1 MKIERLEIRNF
12 RAIENVLIEANSPMV
27 VIAGPNGCG
36 KSCVLDAI
44 RLVKSIYGGYADN
57 EFGLWLGEFQ
67 IEPNSPS
74 SMKKVLRDKN
84 REALIRITL
93 SLHPL
98 EKNYLLNEADEL
110 GERTAV
116 QNILPNVPH
125 EQWRRRIQASGQQG
139 QQIVQLIENYGKQLA
154 TSLKEQLSSS
164 NFVGELTIHSNGR
177 TSLSASIV
185 LQSSWGIYEPT
196 HIGIVDYH
204 GPQRHF
210 SRENVGNVNLN
221 LKTKDQ
227 SERQSALYN
236 YAAKYANIKT
246 QMATEFVLYALQQQ
260 GGSTNS
266 TTNRELLSDTLKEL
280 FLKFFPGKEFQ
291 GVTANADGELEFEV
305 TAKGSGT
312 HDINELS
319 SGEKEILFGYLRL
332 RNNAQRNSIIL
343 LDEPELHLNPKLIQ
357 GLPQFYEQHVA
368 MELNNQIW
376 TVTHSDTFLRE
387 AISSGGPKVYH
398 MTEADTQ
405 SAERNQIVEI
415 SGRQEEDRAVLEI
428 IGDIAGYRPGGKIV
442 VFEGEGSEFDKK
454 MTATLFPTHDRKMNF
469 VSGGNKSTVRRMH
482 ELLEAQS
489 TGKRTTFSIVD
500 KDDDTRIDLDEER
513 GMYTW
518 DVYHIENYL
527 LESSVILTVLKRI
540 SLDGTTFERDEDVE
554 AALRGIA
561 GEQVESMVED
571 WVRRLAHKK
580 IGEAIK
586 LKGGEADGLLAAT
599 KVGRNVS
606 ESAKRISDLA
616 ENELSANT
624 LAAIADDRRTLL
636 NTAIGAANND
646 WKKVFRGRDIL
657 KQFVHLYARRTGYET
672 VRDMIVKEMAEAVT
686 KPPGMLQVLS
696 AIDGA

>member
-1 MKIERLEIRNF
+1 MQIECLEINNF
-12 RAIENVLIEANSPMV
+12 RAIEHMVIEANSPMV

-57 EFGLWLGEFQ
+57 EYGLWLGEFQ
-67 IEPNSPS
+67 IEPNSPN
-74 SMKKVLRDKN
+74 SMKKILRDKN
-84 REALIRITL
+84 KEARIKITL
-93 SLHPL
+93 SLHTS
-98 EKNYLLNEADEL
+98 EKNFLLSEADEL

-116 QNILPNVPH
+116 HNIMPNVPY

-139 QQIVQLIENYGKQLA
+139 QKIVQLIDDYSKQLSA
-154 TSLKEQLSSS
+154 SLKEQLSSS
-164 NFVGELTIHSNGR
+164 FFIGDLTIHSNGR

-185 LQSSWGIYEPT
+185 LQSAWSIYEPQ
-196 HIGIVDYH
+196 HVGIVDYH

-246 QMATEFVLYALQQQ
+246 QMATEYVLYSLQQQ
-260 GGSTNS
+260 GGGINS
-266 TTNRELLSDTLKEL
+266 KTTREQLSDTLKEL
-280 FLKFFPGKEFQ
+280 FRKFFPGKEFH
-291 GVTANADGELEFEV
+291 GVMANEDGELEFEV
-305 TAKGSGT
+305 TVKGSGK
-312 HDINELS
+312 HDINDLS

-368 MELNNQIW
+368 NELNNQIW
-376 TVTHSDTFLRE
+376 TVTHSDAFLRE
-387 AISSGGPKVYH
+387 AISNGGPKVYH
-398 MTEADTQ
+398 MTEPDSQ
-405 SAERNQIVEI
+405 SVGRNQIVEI
-415 SGRQEEDRAVLEI
+415 SGRKEEDKAVLEI

-482 ELLEAQS
+482 ELLESQS
-489 TGKRTTFSIVD
+489 TDQRTTFSIVD
-500 KDDDTRIDLDEER
+500 KDDDTRNDVDEER

-527 LESSVILTVLKRI
+527 LEPNVILKVLKRI
-540 SLDGTTFERDEDVE
+540 SLDGSTFEKDIDVE
-554 AALRGIA
+554 KALKAIA
-561 GEQVESMVED
+561 EEQVESMVED

-586 LKGGEADGLLAAT
+586 LKGGTEEGALAAA
-599 KVGRNVS
+599 KVGRNVLQ
-606 ESAKRISDLA
+606 SAKRIADLA
-616 ENELSANT
+616 TKELSEDMLST
-624 LAAIADDRRTLL
+624 VADERRDLL
-636 NTAIGAANND
+636 NTAIRTANND
-646 WKKVFRGRDIL
+646 WKKVYRGRDIL
-657 KQFVHLYARRTGYET
+657 KKFVHMYARKTGYET
-672 VRDMIVKEMAEAVT
+672 VRDMIVKEMAENET

-696 AIDGA
+696 AIDSA

>member
-1 MKIERLEIRNF
+1 ML
-12 RAIENVLIEANSPMV
+12 ST
-27 VIAGPNGCG
+27 
-36 KSCVLDAI
+36 
-44 RLVKSIYGGYADN
+44 
-57 EFGLWLGEFQ
+57 
-67 IEPNSPS
+67 
-74 SMKKVLRDKN
+74 
-84 REALIRITL
+84 IT
-93 SLHPL
+93 
-98 EKNYLLNEADEL
+98 
-110 GERTAV
+110 RT
-116 QNILPNVPH
+116 
-125 EQWRRRIQASGQQG
+125 
-139 QQIVQLIENYGKQLA
+139 
-154 TSLKEQLSSS
+154 
-164 NFVGELTIHSNGR
+164 
-177 TSLSASIV
+177 
-185 LQSSWGIYEPT
+185 
-196 HIGIVDYH
+196 
-204 GPQRHF
+204 
-210 SRENVGNVNLN
+210 
-221 LKTKDQ
+221 
-227 SERQSALYN
+227 
-236 YAAKYANIKT
+236 KYANIKT

-266 TTNRELLSDTLKEL
+266 TTNKELLSDTLKEL
-280 FLKFFPGKEFQ
+280 FLKIFPREGISR
-291 GVTANADGELEFEV
+291 VTANADGELEFEV

-376 TVTHSDTFLRE
+376 TVTHSDAFLRE

-500 KDDDTRIDLDEER
+500 KDDDTRIDVDEER

-527 LESSVILTVLKRI
+527 LASSVILKVLKRI
-540 SLDGTTFERDEDVE
+540 SLDGTTFERTKMLKRHLE
-554 AALRGIA
+554 A
-561 GEQVESMVED
+561 
-571 WVRRLAHKK
+571 
-580 IGEAIK
+580 
-586 LKGGEADGLLAAT
+586 
-599 KVGRNVS
+599 
-606 ESAKRISDLA
+606 
-616 ENELSANT
+616 
-624 LAAIADDRRTLL
+624 
-636 NTAIGAANND
+636 
-646 WKKVFRGRDIL
+646 
-657 KQFVHLYARRTGYET
+657 
-672 VRDMIVKEMAEAVT
+672 
-686 KPPGMLQVLS
+686 
-696 AIDGA
+696 

>member
-1 MKIERLEIRNF
+1 MKIERLEIHNF
-12 RAIENVLIEANSPMV
+12 RAIENVVIEADSPMV

-57 EFGLWLGEFQ
+57 EYGLWLGEFQ
-67 IEPNSPS
+67 IEPNSPN

-84 REALIRITL
+84 KEARIRITL
-93 SLHPL
+93 SLHPS
-98 EKNYLLNEADEL
+98 EKDFLLSEADDL

-116 QNILPNVPH
+116 HNVMPNIPY

-139 QQIVQLIENYGKQLA
+139 QQIVQLIEDYSKQLA
-154 TSLKEQLSSS
+154 ASLKEQISSS
-164 NFVGELTIHSNGR
+164 EFVGQLIIHSNGR

-185 LQSSWGIYEPT
+185 LQSAWGIYEPQ
-196 HIGIVDYH
+196 HVGIVDYH

-227 SERQSALYN
+227 SEKQSALYN

-246 QMATEFVLYALQQQ
+246 QMATQYVLYALQQQ
-260 GGSTNS
+260 GGSPTS
-266 TTNRELLSDTLKEL
+266 TTHRELLSDTLKEL
-280 FLKFFPGKEFQ
+280 FRKFFPGKEFQ
-291 GVTANADGELEFEV
+291 GVTANTDGELEFEV
-305 TAKGSGT
+305 TVKGSGK

-376 TVTHSDTFLRE
+376 TVTHSDAFLRE

-398 MTEADTQ
+398 MTEAESQ
-405 SAERNQIVEI
+405 SVGRNQIEEI
-415 SGRQEEDRAVLEI
+415 SGRQEEDKAVLEI

-489 TGKRTTFSIVD
+489 TGQRTTFSIVD
-500 KDDDTRIDLDEER
+500 KDDDTRNEIEEER

-527 LESSVILTVLKRI
+527 LEPSVILRVLKRI
-540 SLDGTTFERDEDVE
+540 SLDGSEFERDVDVE
-554 AALRGIA
+554 AALKDIA
-561 GEQVESMVED
+561 DGQVESMVEV

-580 IGEAIK
+580 IGEAIR
-586 LKGGEADGLLAAT
+586 LKSGGSDRGLAAT
-599 KVGRNVS
+599 RVGRNVL
-606 ESAKRISDLA
+606 ESARRISALA
-616 ENELSANT
+616 TKELSEPELSRIADERKK
-624 LAAIADDRRTLL
+624 LLDAAIQTPSK
-636 NTAIGAANND
+636 D

-657 KQFVHLYARRTGYET
+657 KQFVHMHARKTGYET
-672 VRDMIVKEMAEAVT
+672 VRDMIVKEMAET
-686 KPPGMLQVLS
+686 DTRPPGMLQVLR
-696 AIDGA
+696 AIDSA

>member
-1 MKIERLEIRNF
+1 MKIERLEIHNF
-12 RAIENVLIEANSPMV
+12 RAIENVVIEADSPMV

-57 EFGLWLGEFQ
+57 EYGLWLGEFQ
-67 IEPNSPS
+67 IEPNSPN
-74 SMKKVLRDKN
+74 SMKKILRDKDK
-84 REALIRITL
+84 EARIHITL
-93 SLHPL
+93 SLHDS
-98 EKNYLLNEADEL
+98 EKNFLLSEADEL

-116 QNILPNVPH
+116 QNIMPNVPY

-139 QQIVQLIENYGKQLA
+139 QRIVQLIETYSKQLA
-154 TSLKEQLSSS
+154 VSLKEQLSLSV
-164 NFVGELTIHSNGR
+164 FVGKLTIHSNGR

-185 LQSSWGIYEPT
+185 LQAAWGIYEPQ
-196 HIGIVDYH
+196 HLGIVDYH

-246 QMATEFVLYALQQQ
+246 QMATEYVLYALRQQ
-260 GGSTNS
+260 GDSSTS
-266 TTNRELLSDTLKEL
+266 TINRELLSDTLKEL
-280 FLKFFPGKEFQ
+280 FRKFFPGKEFR
-291 GVTANADGELEFEV
+291 GVTANTDGELEFEV
-305 TAKGSGT
+305 TVKGSGK
-312 HDINELS
+312 HDINDLS

-332 RNNAQRNSIIL
+332 RNNAQHNSIIL

-376 TVTHSDTFLRE
+376 TVTHSDAFLRE

-398 MTEADTQ
+398 MTEADSQ
-405 SAERNQIVEI
+405 SSGRNQIVEI
-415 SGRQEEDRAVLEI
+415 SGRQEEDKAVLEI

-469 VSGGNKSTVRRMH
+469 VSGGNKATVRRMH

-489 TGKRTTFSIVD
+489 TGQRTTFSIVD
-500 KDDDTRIDLDEER
+500 KDDDTRNDVDEER

-527 LESSVILTVLKRI
+527 LEPSVILKVLKRI
-540 SLDGTTFERDEDVE
+540 SLDGSTFERDVDVE
-554 AALRGIA
+554 APLRSIA
-561 GEQVESMVED
+561 EKQVESMVED

-586 LKGGEADGLLAAT
+586 LRGGTEDGALAAA
-599 KVGRNVS
+599 KVGRNVC

-616 ENELSANT
+616 AHELSENV
-624 LAAIADDRRTLL
+624 LSAIATKRRDLL
-636 NTAIGAANND
+636 NTAIQTPNND

-657 KQFVHLYARRTGYET
+657 KRFVHIYARKTGYGFWC
-672 VRDMIVKEMAEAVT
+672 RQAR
-686 KPPGMLQVLS
+686 GL
-696 AIDGA
+696 AIMGYGASQN

>member
-1 MKIERLEIRNF
+1 MKIENLEIHNF
-12 RAIENVLIEANSPMV
+12 RAIENVVIEADSPMV

-57 EFGLWLGEFQ
+57 EYGLWLGEFQ
-67 IEPNSPS
+67 IEPNSPN
-74 SMKKVLRDKN
+74 SMKKVLRDKDK
-84 REALIRITL
+84 EARIHITL
-93 SLHPL
+93 SLHDS
-98 EKNYLLNEADEL
+98 ERNFLLSEADEL

-116 QNILPNVPH
+116 QNIMPNVPY

-139 QQIVQLIENYGKQLA
+139 QQIVQLIETYGKQLA
-154 TSLKEQLSSS
+154 GSLKEQLSLSV
-164 NFVGELTIHSNGR
+164 FVGELTIHSNGR

-185 LQSSWGIYEPT
+185 LQAAWSIYEPQ
-196 HIGIVDYH
+196 HLGIVDYH

-221 LKTKDQ
+221 LKIKDQ

-246 QMATEFVLYALQQQ
+246 QMANEYVLYALRQQ
-260 GGSTNS
+260 GDSSTS
-266 TTNRELLSDTLKEL
+266 TINRELLSDTLKEL
-280 FLKFFPGKEFQ
+280 FRKFFPGKEFQ

-305 TAKGSGT
+305 TVKGSGK

-357 GLPQFYEQHVA
+357 GLPQFYERHVA

-376 TVTHSDTFLRE
+376 TVTHSDAFLRE
-387 AISSGGPKVYH
+387 SISSGGPKVYH
-398 MTEADTQ
+398 MTEADSQ
-405 SAERNQIVEI
+405 SSGRNQIVEI
-415 SGRQEEDRAVLEI
+415 SGRQEEDKAVLEL

-469 VSGGNKSTVRRMH
+469 VSGGNRATVRRMH
-482 ELLEAQS
+482 KLLEAQS
-489 TGKRTTFSIVD
+489 TGQRTTFSIVD
-500 KDDDTRIDLDEER
+500 KDDDTRNDVDEER

-527 LESSVILTVLKRI
+527 LEPSVILKVLKRI
-540 SLDGTTFERDEDVE
+540 SLDGSTFERDVDVE
-554 AALRGIA
+554 TALRAIA
-561 GEQVESMVED
+561 EEQVESMVED

-586 LKGGEADGLLAAT
+586 LRGGTEDGALAAT
-599 KVGRNVS
+599 KVGRNVC

-616 ENELSANT
+616 AHELSENA
-624 LAAIADDRRTLL
+624 LSAIATERRDLL
-636 NTAIGAANND
+636 NTAIRTPNND

-657 KQFVHLYARRTGYET
+657 KKFVHMYARKTGYET
-672 VRDMIVKEMAEAVT
+672 VRDMIAKEMAETET

-696 AIDGA
+696 AIDSV

>member
-1 MKIERLEIRNF
+1 MRIERLQIQNF
-12 RAIENVLIEANSPMV
+12 RAIENVVIDADSPMV

-57 EFGLWLGEFQ
+57 EYNLWLGEFQ
-67 IEPNSPS
+67 IDANSPN
-74 SMKKVLRDKN
+74 SMKKILRDKN
-84 REALIRITL
+84 KEARIAISL
-93 SLHPL
+93 SLHPS
-98 EKNYLLNEADEL
+98 EKSYLLNEADEI

-116 QNILPNVPH
+116 RNIMPNIPY
-125 EQWRRRIQASGQQG
+125 EQWRRRIQASGQQS
-139 QQIVQLIENYGKQLA
+139 QQIVKLIDNYTKQLA
-154 TSLKEQLSSS
+154 TSLKEQLSSTV
-164 NFVGELTIHSNGR
+164 FEGHLLIHSNGR
-177 TSLSASIV
+177 TSLTASLV
-185 LQSSWGIYEPT
+185 LQAAWGIYEPQ
-196 HIGIVDYH
+196 HVGIVDYH

-221 LKTKDQ
+221 LRTKDQ
-227 SERQSALYN
+227 TERQSALHN

-246 QMATEFVLYALQQQ
+246 QMATQYVLYALQQQ
-260 GGSTNS
+260 GGNS
-266 TTNRELLSDTLKEL
+266 TFTADRKLLADTLKEL
-280 FLKFFPGKEFQ
+280 FRKFFPGKEFQ
-291 GVTANADGELEFEV
+291 GVSANADGELEFEV
-305 TAKGSGT
+305 TVKGSGG
-312 HDINELS
+312 HDINDLS

-387 AISSGGPKVYH
+387 AISGGGPKVYH
-398 MTEADTQ
+398 MTEADSQ
-405 SAERNQIVEI
+405 SAGRNQIVEI
-415 SGRQEEDRAVLEI
+415 SGRQEEDKAVLEI

-489 TGKRTTFSIVD
+489 TDQRTTFSIVD
-500 KDDDTRIDLDEER
+500 RDDDTRNDVDEER

-527 LESSVILTVLKRI
+527 LDPSAILKVLKRI
-540 SLDGTTFERDEDVE
+540 SLDGSTFERDVDVE
-554 AALRGIA
+554 TALKAIA
-561 GEQVESMVED
+561 EEKVESMVED
-571 WVRRLAHKK
+571 SVRRLAHKK
-580 IGEAIK
+580 IREAIK
-586 LKGGEADGLLAAT
+586 LKGGAADSALAAT
-599 KVGRNVS
+599 KVGRNVR
-606 ESAKRISDLA
+606 ESAQRISDLTS
-616 ENELSANT
+616 NELSENK
-624 LAAIADDRRTLL
+624 LSAIADEKRVLL
-636 NTAIGAANND
+636 NTAIRTSNND

-657 KQFVHLYARRTGYET
+657 KKFVHLYARKTGYET
-672 VRDMIVKEMAEAVT
+672 VRDMIVKEMAET
-686 KPPGMLQVLS
+686 GIKPPGMLQVLS
-696 AIDGA
+696 AIDSA

>member
-1 MKIERLEIRNF
+1 MKIERLEIHNF
-12 RAIENVLIEANSPMV
+12 RAIENVVIEADSTMV

-57 EFGLWLGEFQ
+57 EYGLWLGEFQ

-74 SMKKVLRDKN
+74 SMKKVLRDKSM
-84 REALIRITL
+84 EAHIYITL
-93 SLHPL
+93 SLHDA
-98 EKNYLLNEADEL
+98 ERSFLLSEADDL

-116 QNILPNVPH
+116 QNIIPGAPH

-139 QQIVQLIENYGKQLA
+139 QQIVQLVEAYSKQLA
-154 TSLKEQLSSS
+154 GSLKEQLSSPT
-164 NFVGELTIHSNGR
+164 FTGQLTIHSNGR

-185 LQSSWGIYEPT
+185 LQSAWGIYEPQ
-196 HIGIVDYH
+196 HLGIVDYH

-210 SRENVGNVNLN
+210 SRENVGRVNLN
-221 LKTKDQ
+221 LKTKDENQ
-227 SERQSALYN
+227 RQSALYN

-246 QMATEFVLYALQQQ
+246 QMATEYVLYALQQQ
-260 GGSTNS
+260 AARSTS
-266 TTNRELLSDTLKEL
+266 VINRELLSDTLSEL
-280 FLKFFPGKEFQ
+280 FRKFFPGKEFR

-305 TAKGSGT
+305 TVKGSGR

-332 RNNAQRNSIIL
+332 RNNAQCNSIIL

-368 MELNNQIW
+368 KELNNQIW
-376 TVTHSDTFLRE
+376 TVTHSDAFLRE

-398 MTEADTQ
+398 MTEADDQ
-405 SAERNQIVEI
+405 RPDRNQIVEI
-415 SGRQEEDRAVLEI
+415 SGRQEEDKAVLEI
-428 IGDIAGYRPGGKIV
+428 IGDIAGYRPGGNIV

-454 MTATLFPTHDRKMNF
+454 MTATLFPAHDRKMNF

-489 TGKRTTFSIVD
+489 TGQRTTFSIVD
-500 KDDDTRIDLDEER
+500 KDDDTRNDADEAR

-527 LESSVILTVLKRI
+527 LDPGVILRVLKRI
-540 SLDGTTFERDEDVE
+540 SLDGSTFERDIDVE
-554 AALRGIA
+554 AALKAIA
-561 GEQVESMVED
+561 EEQVESMVED

-586 LKGGEADGLLAAT
+586 LRGGTADGSLAAT
-599 KVGRNVS
+599 KVGRNVR
-606 ESAKRISDLA
+606 ESAQRITDLA
-616 ENELSANT
+616 AGDLSENVLSTIANE
-624 LAAIADDRRTLL
+624 RRDLL
-636 NTAIGAANND
+636 KKAVAPPNND

-657 KQFVHLYARRTGYET
+657 KKFVHMYARKTGYET
-672 VRDMIVKEMAEAVT
+672 VRDMIVKEMAET
-686 KPPGMLQVLS
+686 GSRPPGMPSS
-696 AIDGA
+696 AECD

>member
-1 MKIERLEIRNF
+1 MKIEHLEIHNF
-12 RAIENVLIEANSPMV
+12 RAIENVVIEADSPMV

-57 EFGLWLGEFQ
+57 EYGLWLGEFQ
-67 IEPNSPS
+67 IEPNSPN
-74 SMKKVLRDKN
+74 SMKKILRDKDK
-84 REALIRITL
+84 EARIHITL
-93 SLHPL
+93 SLHDS
-98 EKNYLLNEADEL
+98 ERNFLLSEADEL

-116 QNILPNVPH
+116 QNIMPNVPY

-139 QQIVQLIENYGKQLA
+139 QQIVQLIETYGKQLA
-154 TSLKEQLSSS
+154 ASLKEQLSVSV
-164 NFVGELTIHSNGR
+164 FVGELTIHSNGR

-185 LQSSWGIYEPT
+185 LQAAWGIYEPQ
-196 HIGIVDYH
+196 HLGIVDYH

-246 QMATEFVLYALQQQ
+246 QMANEYVLYALRQQ
-260 GGSTNS
+260 GDSSTS
-266 TTNRELLSDTLKEL
+266 TINRELLSDTLKEL
-280 FLKFFPGKEFQ
+280 FRKFFPGKEFQ

-305 TAKGSGT
+305 TVKGSGK

-357 GLPQFYEQHVA
+357 GLPQFYERHVA

-376 TVTHSDTFLRE
+376 TVTHSDAFLRE

-398 MTEADTQ
+398 MTEADSQ
-405 SAERNQIVEI
+405 SSGRNQIVEI
-415 SGRQEEDRAVLEI
+415 SGRQEEDKAVLEL

-469 VSGGNKSTVRRMH
+469 VSGGNKATVRRMH
-482 ELLEAQS
+482 KLLEAQS
-489 TGKRTTFSIVD
+489 TGQRTTFSIVD
-500 KDDDTRIDLDEER
+500 KDDDTRNDVDEER

-527 LESSVILTVLKRI
+527 LEPSVILKVLKRI
-540 SLDGTTFERDEDVE
+540 SLDGSTFERDVDVE
-554 AALRGIA
+554 TALRAIA
-561 GEQVESMVED
+561 EEQVESMVED

-586 LKGGEADGLLAAT
+586 LRGGTEDGALAAT
-599 KVGRNVS
+599 KVGRNVC

-616 ENELSANT
+616 AHELSENA
-624 LAAIADDRRTLL
+624 LSAIATERRDLL
-636 NTAIGAANND
+636 NTASRRPNND

-657 KQFVHLYARRTGYET
+657 KKFVHMYARKTGYET
-672 VRDMIVKEMAEAVT
+672 VRDMIAKEMAETET

-696 AIDGA
+696 AIDSV

>member
-1 MKIERLEIRNF
+1 MKIEHLEIHNF
-12 RAIENVLIEANSPMV
+12 RAIENVVIEADSPMV

-57 EFGLWLGEFQ
+57 EYGLWLGEFQ
-67 IEPNSPS
+67 IEPNSPN
-74 SMKKVLRDKN
+74 SMKKILRDKDK
-84 REALIRITL
+84 EARIHITL
-93 SLHPL
+93 SLHDS
-98 EKNYLLNEADEL
+98 ERNFLLSEADEL
-110 GERTAV
+110 GERAAV
-116 QNILPNVPH
+116 QNIMPNVPY

-139 QQIVQLIENYGKQLA
+139 QQIVQLIETYSKQLA
-154 TSLKEQLSSS
+154 GSLKEQLSLSV
-164 NFVGELTIHSNGR
+164 FVGKLTIHSNGR

-185 LQSSWGIYEPT
+185 LQAAWGIYEPQ
-196 HIGIVDYH
+196 HLGIVDYH

-246 QMATEFVLYALQQQ
+246 QMANEYVLDALRQQ
-260 GGSTNS
+260 GDSSTS
-266 TTNRELLSDTLKEL
+266 TINRELLSDTLKEL
-280 FLKFFPGKEFQ
+280 FRKFFPGKEFR
-291 GVTANADGELEFEV
+291 GVTTNANGELEFEV
-305 TAKGSGT
+305 TVKGSGK

-332 RNNAQRNSIIL
+332 RNNAQSNSIIL

-376 TVTHSDTFLRE
+376 TVTHSDAFLRE

-398 MTEADTQ
+398 MTEADSQ
-405 SAERNQIVEI
+405 SSGRNQIVEI
-415 SGRQEEDRAVLEI
+415 SGRQEEDKAVLEI

-469 VSGGNKSTVRRMH
+469 VSGGNKATVRRMH

-489 TGKRTTFSIVD
+489 TGQRTTFSIVD
-500 KDDDTRIDLDEER
+500 KDDDTRNDVDEER

-527 LESSVILTVLKRI
+527 LEPSVILKVLKRI
-540 SLDGTTFERDEDVE
+540 SLDGSTFERDVDVE
-554 AALRGIA
+554 AALRAIA
-561 GEQVESMVED
+561 EEQVESMVED

-586 LKGGEADGLLAAT
+586 LRGGTEDGALAAT
-599 KVGRNVS
+599 KVGRNVC

-616 ENELSANT
+616 AHELSENV
-624 LAAIADDRRTLL
+624 LSAIATERRDLL
-636 NTAIGAANND
+636 NTAIQTPNND

-657 KQFVHLYARRTGYET
+657 KKFVHMYSRKTGYET
-672 VRDMIVKEMAEAVT
+672 VRDMIAKEMAETGT

-696 AIDGA
+696 AIDSV

>member
-1 MKIERLEIRNF
+1 
-12 RAIENVLIEANSPMV
+12 MV

-36 KSCVLDAI
+36 KSCILDAI

-57 EFGLWLGEFQ
+57 EYGLWLGEFQ
-67 IEPNSPS
+67 IAPNSPN
-74 SMKKVLRDKN
+74 SMKKILRDKN
-84 REALIRITL
+84 KEARIHITL
-93 SLHPL
+93 SLHPS
-98 EKNYLLNEADEL
+98 ETEFLLSEADDL

-116 QNILPNVPH
+116 HNIMPNVPY

-139 QQIVQLIENYGKQLA
+139 QQIVQLIESYSKQLA
-154 TSLKEQLSSS
+154 TSLKEQLSST
-164 NFVGELTIHSNGR
+164 NFVGQLTIHSNGR

-185 LQSSWGIYEPT
+185 LQAAWSIYEPQ

-236 YAAKYANIKT
+236 YAAKCANIKT

-260 GGSTNS
+260 GSSSTS
-266 TTNRELLSDTLKEL
+266 TTSRELLSDTLKEL
-280 FLKFFPGKEFQ
+280 FRKFFPGKEFH

-305 TAKGSGT
+305 TAKGSGK
-312 HDINELS
+312 HDINDLS

-376 TVTHSDTFLRE
+376 TVTHSDAFLRE

-405 SAERNQIVEI
+405 SAGRNQIVEI

-454 MTATLFPTHDRKMNF
+454 MTAALFPTHDRKMNF

-482 ELLEAQS
+482 ELLETQA
-489 TGKRTTFSIVD
+489 TVKRTTFSIVD
-500 KDDDTRIDLDEER
+500 KDDDMRLDLDEKR

-527 LESSVILTVLKRI
+527 LEPSVILKVLKRI

-554 AALRGIA
+554 AELRGIA
-561 GEQVESMVED
+561 EEQIESMVED

-580 IGEAIK
+580 IGQAIK
-586 LKGGEADGLLAAT
+586 LKGGAADGALAAT

-606 ESAKRISDLA
+606 ESAERISNLA
-616 ENELSANT
+616 TNELSENALQAT
-624 LAAIADDRRTLL
+624 ADDRRSSL
-636 NTAIGAANND
+636 NTAIQAPNND

-657 KQFVHLYARRTGYET
+657 RQFVHLHAQKTGYET
-672 VRDMIVKEMAEAVT
+672 VRDMIVKEMADTGT
-686 KPPGMLQVLS
+686 KPPGMLQVLN
-696 AIDGA
+696 AIDGT

>member
-1 MKIERLEIRNF
+1 MKIERLEIHNF
-12 RAIENVLIEANSPMV
+12 RAIEHVIIEADSPMV

-57 EFGLWLGEFQ
+57 EYGLWLGEFQ

-84 REALIRITL
+84 TEARIYITL
-93 SLHPL
+93 SLHDSERNFL
-98 EKNYLLNEADEL
+98 ISEADDL

-116 QNILPNVPH
+116 QNIIPGVPH

-139 QQIVQLIENYGKQLA
+139 QQIVQLVEAYSKQLA
-154 TSLKEQLSSS
+154 ASLKEQLSSS
-164 NFVGELTIHSNGR
+164 TFAGQLTIHSNGR

-185 LQSSWGIYEPT
+185 LQSAWGIYEPQ
-196 HIGIVDYH
+196 HLGIVDYH

-210 SRENVGNVNLN
+210 SRENVGRVNLN

-227 SERQSALYN
+227 SQRQSALYN

-246 QMATEFVLYALQQQ
+246 QMATEYVLYALQQQ
-260 GGSTNS
+260 ADRSTS
-266 TTNRELLSDTLKEL
+266 AINRELLSDTLSEL
-280 FLKFFPGKEFQ
+280 FRKFFPGKEFR

-305 TAKGSGT
+305 TVKGSGK

-368 MELNNQIW
+368 KELNNQIW
-376 TVTHSDTFLRE
+376 TVTHSDAFLRE

-398 MTEADTQ
+398 MTEADNQ
-405 SAERNQIVEI
+405 RSDRNQIVEI
-415 SGRQEEDRAVLEI
+415 SGRQEEDKAVLEI

-489 TGKRTTFSIVD
+489 TGQRTTFSIVD
-500 KDDDTRIDLDEER
+500 KDDDTRSDADEAR

-527 LESSVILTVLKRI
+527 LEPSVILKVLKRI
-540 SLDGTTFERDEDVE
+540 SLDGSTFERDIDVE
-554 AALRGIA
+554 AALKAIA
-561 GEQVESMVED
+561 EEQVESMVED

-586 LKGGEADGLLAAT
+586 LRGGTPDDSLAAT
-599 KVGRNVS
+599 KVGRNVR
-606 ESAKRISDLA
+606 ESAQRISDLVA
-616 ENELSANT
+616 GDLSENVLST
-624 LAAIADDRRTLL
+624 IATERRELL
-636 NTAIGAANND
+636 NTAIGTPNND

-657 KQFVHLYARRTGYET
+657 RKFVHLYARKTGYET
-672 VRDMIVKEMAEAVT
+672 FGIW
-686 KPPGMLQVLS
+686 S
-696 AIDGA
+696 

>member
-1 MKIERLEIRNF
+1 MKIERLEIHNF
-12 RAIENVLIEANSPMV
+12 RAIETVLIEADGPMV

-57 EFGLWLGEFQ
+57 EYGLWLGEFQ
-67 IEPNSPS
+67 IEPNSPN
-74 SMKKVLRDKN
+74 SMKKVLRNKSK
-84 REALIRITL
+84 EARIHITV
-93 SLHPL
+93 SLHPS
-98 EKNYLLNEADEL
+98 EKKYLLTEADEL
-110 GERTAV
+110 SERTAV
-116 QNILPNVPH
+116 HNILPNVPYEH
-125 EQWRRRIQASGQQG
+125 WRRLIQASGQQG
-139 QQIVQLIENYGKQLA
+139 QQIVQLIEAYRKQLA
-154 TSLKEQLSSS
+154 ASLKEQLPSE
-164 NFVGELTIHSNGR
+164 NFEGQLTIQSNGR
-177 TSLSASIV
+177 TSLAASIV
-185 LQSSWGIYEPT
+185 LQAAWSIYEPT
-196 HIGIVDYH
+196 HVGIVDYH

-210 SRENVGNVNLN
+210 LRENVGNVNLN

-236 YAAKYANIKT
+236 YATKYANIKT
-246 QMATEFVLYALQQQ
+246 QMASEFVLYALQQH
-260 GGSTNS
+260 GGSS
-266 TTNRELLSDTLKEL
+266 TSASKRELLSDTLKEL
-280 FLKFFPGKEFQ
+280 FQKFFPGKEFQ
-291 GVTANADGELEFEV
+291 GVTANADGELEFDV
-305 TAKGSGT
+305 NARGSGR

-376 TVTHSDTFLRE
+376 TVTHSDAFLRE

-398 MTEADTQ
+398 MTEAETQ
-405 SAERNQIVEI
+405 SAGRNQIVEI

-489 TGKRTTFSIVD
+489 SAKRTTFSIVD
-500 KDDDTRIDLDEER
+500 KDDDTRMDVNKER
-513 GMYTW
+513 GMYAW

-527 LESSVILTVLKRI
+527 LEPNVILRVLKRI

-554 AALRGIA
+554 SALRAIA
-561 GEQVESMVED
+561 EEQVEPMVED
-571 WVRRLAHKK
+571 WIRRVAHKK
-580 IGEAIK
+580 IGEAIR
-586 LKGGEADGLLAAT
+586 LKGGEADGALAAT
-599 KVGRNVS
+599 RVGRNVS
-606 ESAKRISDLA
+606 ESAKRISELAKGDLA
-616 ENELSANT
+616 ESTLSE
-624 LAAIADDRRTLL
+624 IADDRRKQLD
-636 NTAIGAANND
+636 AAVRTPNND
-646 WKKVFRGRDIL
+646 WRKVFRGRDIL
-657 KQFVHLYARRTGYET
+657 RKFVHLYAQKTGYET
-672 VRDMIVKEMAEAVT
+672 VRDMIVKEMADAGT

-696 AIDGA
+696 AIDSA

>member
-1 MKIERLEIRNF
+1 MKIDRLEIHNF
-12 RAIENVLIEANSPMV
+12 RAIEHVVIEANSPMV

-67 IEPNSPS
+67 IEPNSPN
-74 SMKKVLRDKN
+74 SMKKILRDKSK
-84 REALIRITL
+84 EAHININV
-93 SLHPL
+93 SLHSS
-98 EKNYLLNEADEL
+98 EKDFLLTEADEL

-116 QNILPNVPH
+116 QNIMPNVPY
-125 EQWRRRIQASGQQG
+125 EEWRRRIQASGQQS
-139 QQIVQLIENYGKQLA
+139 QQIVQLIETYSKHLA
-154 TSLKEQLSSS
+154 TSLKEQLSSP
-164 NFVGELTIHSNGR
+164 NYVGQLTINSNGR
-177 TSLSASIV
+177 TTLSESLV
-185 LQSSWGIYEPT
+185 LQAVWSIYEPK

-236 YAAKYANIKT
+236 YATKYANIKS
-246 QMATEFVLYALQQQ
+246 QMATEYVLYSLQLQ
-260 GGSTNS
+260 GGST
-266 TTNRELLSDTLKEL
+266 TFATNRELLSDTLKEL
-280 FLKFFPGKEFQ
+280 FRKFFPGKEFH

-305 TAKGSGT
+305 TAKGSGK

-368 MELNNQIW
+368 MKLNNQIW
-376 TVTHSDTFLRE
+376 TVTHSDAFLRE

-398 MTEADTQ
+398 MTEADTS
-405 SAERNQIVEI
+405 SAGRNQIVEI

-482 ELLEAQS
+482 ELLETQS
-489 TGKRTTFSIVD
+489 GGKRTTFSIVD
-500 KDDDTRIDLDEER
+500 KDDDARVDVDEKR

-527 LESSVILTVLKRI
+527 LEPRVILSVLKRI
-540 SLDGTTFERDEDVE
+540 SLDGTTFERDEDVGS
-554 AALRGIA
+554 ALRAIA
-561 GEQVESMVED
+561 EEQVESMVED
-571 WVRRLAHKK
+571 WVRRVAHKK
-580 IGEAIK
+580 IGEAIR
-586 LKGGEADGLLAAT
+586 LKGGAADAAFAGT

-606 ESAKRISDLA
+606 ESAKRISELA
-616 ENELSANT
+616 KTELSENT
-624 LAAIADDRRTLL
+624 LTTIADERRNLL
-636 NTAIGAANND
+636 DTAVRAPNND
-646 WKKVFRGRDIL
+646 WRKVFRGRDIL
-657 KQFVHLYARRTGYET
+657 RKFVHLYARKTGYET
-672 VRDMIVKEMAEAVT
+672 VRDMIVREMAEAAT
-686 KPPGMLQVLS
+686 RPPGMLQVLS
-696 AIDGA
+696 AIDSA